1 MTEREQW
8 QKQNSEYLAGA
19 LQWLRLRLTKLA
31 QTTSPVTTSL
41 SSTGADESAKKGFWN
56 WFTPEDGKPEQKLLP
71 PSSTESELDQQ
82 LEAAAAAMKTIED
95 SDQLPA
101 LTILS
106 NALGLSNFE
115 KQILLLCAALELDPQ
130 AAALCARIQSEAQ
143 RSYPTF
149 ALAFK
154 LFDEPAWDAVSPER
168 PLRYWRL
175 LEINQPGAQPLMTSA
190 LRADERIVS
199 YLKGLNTLDDR
210 LSIFLA
216 PILSSRMDIPELAP
230 SQQSVVAEALTQWR
244 LAPPHQPLPILQLLG
259 ADAASKQLIAAH
271 IAAALGRQ
279 LYRLPAETLPQPT
292 GDLETLARLW
302 QRESLLLPLALY
314 VDAQERDQA
323 ADLQA
328 PLNRFLARADGLI
341 LLGTRETRPRLQRS
355 GFSLDT
361 ATPTIAEQRDHW
373 FAGLSET
380 HGCSAAEATRSAELL
395 SSQFHLDGA
404 TVAQIVATV
413 PPVEDS
419 QSLHAAL
426 WQACRAVTRPRLE
439 ALAHRVV
446 TRADWDMLVLPAEQK
461 SLLQQIAAQV
471 SQRHQVYEL
480 WGFADRITRGLGI
493 SALFCGDSGT
503 GKTLA
508 AEVIANQLQLDL
520 YRVDLSQVVNK
531 YIGETEKNLC
541 RLFDAADGGGVI
553 LCFDEADALFG
564 KRSEVKDSHDRY
576 ANIEVNYLLQR
587 MEAFRGLAILTT
599 NMKSAL
605 DQAFLR
611 RLRFIVNFSFPS
623 VTERQNIWRGVFP
636 KQTPVN
642 GLDYERLARLNVTG
656 GNIHSIALNA
666 AFLAAGNGGKV
677 TMPIVLNAARA
688 EFRKLGKPVNEADF
702 VWSI

>member
-1 MTEREQW
+1 MSEHEQW
-8 QKQNSEYLAGA
+8 QKQNSEYLAVA

-31 QTTSPVTTSL
+31 QTTSPVAPSL
-41 SSTGADESAKKGFWN
+41 FSTDAASTDESAKKSLWS
-56 WFTPEDGKPEQKLLP
+56 WLTPGDGRIEQKLLP
-71 PSSTESELDQQ
+71 PSVAANDLDQQ
-82 LEAAAAAMKTIED
+82 LEVVAAAMKTIED
-95 SDQLPA
+95 SDQPPA

-106 NALGLSNFE
+106 NTLGLSNFE

-130 AAALCARIQSEAQ
+130 AAALCARIQSEA
-143 RSYPTF
+143 RYPTF
-149 ALAFK
+149 ALAFR
-154 LFDEPAWDAVSPER
+154 LFDEPTWDAVSPER

-216 PILSSRMDIPELAP
+216 PISSNGVPELAP
-230 SQQSVVAEALTQWR
+230 SQQSVVAEALAHWR
-244 LAPPHQPLPILQLLG
+244 LTPPHQPLPILQLLG

-279 LYRLPAETLPQPT
+279 LFRLPAETLPQPT

-314 VDAQERDQA
+314 VDAQESDHA

-328 PLNRFLARADGLI
+328 PLNRFLSRAEGVI
-341 LLGTRETRPRLQRS
+341 LLGTRETRSPLQRAS
-355 GFSLDT
+355 FSLDT

-380 HGCSAAEATRSAELL
+380 HGSSEEATRSAELL
-395 SSQFHLDGA
+395 SSQFHLDAA
-404 TVAQIVATV
+404 TVAQIIATV
-413 PPVEDS
+413 PTAEDS

-426 WQACRAVTRPRLE
+426 WKACRVVTRPHLE
-439 ALAHRVV
+439 ALAHRVE
-446 TRADWDMLVLPAEQK
+446 TKAGWDMLELPAEQK
-461 SLLQQIAAQV
+461 TLLQQIAAQV
-471 SQRHQVYEL
+471 SQRHQVYES

-508 AEVIANQLQLDL
+508 AEVIANELQLDL

-531 YIGETEKNLC
+531 YIGETEKNLR
-541 RLFDAADGGGVI
+541 RLFDAADGGGVV

-623 VTERQNIWRGVFP
+623 ATERQNIWRGVFP
-636 KQTPVN
+636 AQTPVN
-642 GLDYERLARLNVTG
+642 GLDYERLARLNVSG

-688 EFRKLGKPVNEADF
+688 EFRKLGKPINEADF
-702 VWSI
+702 VWNI